1 MKIQYLKNF
10 HCVCEKQDIHNRK
23 KKMEMF
29 YILEGLVKGML
40 YRNAEVQV
48 CSFGEQYK
56 FSFNVCPTTKL
67 DIHEGSPS
75 HTETHTRLMEISC

>member
-1 MKIQYLKNF
+1 MTIQYLKND
-10 HCVCEKQDIHNRK
+10 HRVCAKQDIHNRK

-40 YRNAEVQV
+40 HRNAEVQI

-56 FSFNVCPTTKL
+56 FRFNVCPTTKL

>member
-1 MKIQYLKNF
+1 
-10 HCVCEKQDIHNRK
+10 
-23 KKMEMF
+23 MEMF

-75 HTETHTRLMEISC
+75 HTDTNAQPYGNIMLRMFDEVKPGSLTKSPPCI